1 MVPLVSETLEILAG
15 ARRGI
20 SHPNTD
26 LDAQTFLLRATQM
39 REQMGIDEP
48 LPVVYRPQVSG
59 GELSDRRV
67 LVWDI
72 GRDHDPR
79 RGNFDHHQD
88 HTLGATPIILLQAL
102 GREASPLDEY
112 VDRAD
117 RGLFFKE
124 PQPHPFAE
132 TLQGLG
138 AGINL
143 THGRDEVRSRHYQR
157 LLNWVEQAELDPY
170 GRFSDQVLPHEFHPF
185 LEAKRSEEAVAE
197 REAAGARWFRTRIG
211 RVAYLESSF
220 IGAMHALYRREAV
233 LVVLHEPEA
242 LISGWQR
249 PARKF
254 TIGANPAR
262 VAIPEEL
269 DLRPFFARLSSL
281 EPSGNTWGGQAGIG
295 GSPREEGGSGLTGP
309 QIMRELEAFLG

>member
-1 MVPLVSETLEILAG
+1 VSETIEILLG

-26 LDAQTFLLRATQM
+26 LDAQTFLLRATQL
-39 REQMGIDEP
+39 RDEYGHDLP
-48 LPVVYRPQVSG
+48 LPVEYRPQVTP

-72 GRDHDPR
+72 GRAFAPGQ
-79 RGNFDHHQD
+79 GNFDHHQD
-88 HTLGATPIILLQAL
+88 HTLGATPIILLNAA
-102 GREASPLDEY
+102 GRKPSALDEY
-112 VDRAD
+112 VDKAD
-117 RGLFFKE
+117 RGIFFKE

-143 THGRDEVRSRHYQR
+143 THGQDQVRSRHYQR
-157 LLNWVEQAELDPY
+157 LLTWVEKAGVDPY
-170 GRFSDQVLPHEFHPF
+170 GRFDERALPTEFHPF
-185 LEAKRSEEAVAE
+185 LRAKREEEGIAE
-197 REAAGARWFRTRIG
+197 REASRARWFQTRIG
-211 RVAYLESSF
+211 RVAYLESGY
-220 IGAMHALYRREAV
+220 IGAMHALYRRDAA

-242 LISGWQR
+242 LMSGWIR

-254 TIGANPAR
+254 TIGANPAV

-269 DLRPFFARLSSL
+269 DLRPFFVTLSSL

-295 GSPREEGGSGLTGP
+295 GSPREEGGSGLTGE
-309 QIMRELEAFLG
+309 QIMRELQAFLG